1 MEKAG
6 KKAKD
11 SAKPK
16 KNVAKVAK
24 LPKDLRDE
32 RDEVLGLNSDE
43 EEEEVAMELL
53 QLRSIPTTGL
63 SIFFV

>member
-1 MEKAG
+1 MGKAG
-6 KKAKD
+6 KKAND